1 MSDSIFAISRSGMD
15 VERERMQVIAQNLAN
30 AGAAGTTFTPMRLV
44 SGPSV
49 TSTFADLMGGATPRV
64 GNLHGASPAAT
75 GGTQVYGLEPYTGEP
90 RKVHEPGNPHAD
102 AQGFV
107 TYPGVDHAGE
117 MSLMVQTVRIYEA
130 NVVMYNAGRSMF
142 MRALDIGA
150 RS

>member
-1 MSDSIFAISRSGMD
+1 MGDSIFSIARSGMD

-30 AGAAGTTFTPMRLV
+30 ASSAGTSFTPMRLV
-44 SGPSV
+44 SGPSAGRAFGDFLGEASLS
-49 TSTFADLMGGATPRV
+49 TSMRRGTQA
-64 GNLHGASPAAT
+64 PAP
-75 GGTQVYGLEPYTGEP
+75 GGTQVYGLEPYAGEP

-117 MSLMVQTVRIYEA
+117 MSMMVQTVRVYEA
-130 NVVMYNAGRSMF
+130 NVVMYNSARSMF

>member
-44 SGPSV
+44 SGPAV
-49 TSTFADLMGGATPRV
+49 TASFADMIGGTASHPGSLRG
-64 GNLHGASPAAT
+64 GNPVAT
-75 GGTQVYGLEPYTGEP
+75 GGTQVYGMEPYAGEP

-107 TYPGVDHAGE
+107 TYPGVDHAAE
-117 MSLMVQTVRIYEA
+117 MSLMVQTVRVYEA

>member
-30 AGAAGTTFTPMRLV
+30 AGAGGTTFTPMHLV
-44 SGPSV
+44 SGPRTAAPFGTLLQAAPSP
-49 TSTFADLMGGATPRV
+49 SMDGQGKDLPRFE
-64 GNLHGASPAAT
+64 
-75 GGTQVYGLEPYTGEP
+75 GTQIYGIEPYAGEP
-90 RKVHEPGNPHAD
+90 KKVYEPGNPHAD

-117 MSLMVQTVRIYEA
+117 MSLMVQTLRVYEA
-130 NVVMYNAGRSMF
+130 NVVMYNAGRSMV

-150 RS
+150 KS